1 MYIEL
6 FSVSLL
12 NIKGETKINRW
23 GKKKITEK
31 TMYEEREIMLSDN
44 LKQKQINKIK

>member
-1 MYIEL
+1 MYVEL

-23 GKKKITEK
+23 GKKKLTEK
-31 TMYEEREIMLSDN
+31 TMYEEREIMLRD
-44 LKQKQINKIK
+44 KTKTNK